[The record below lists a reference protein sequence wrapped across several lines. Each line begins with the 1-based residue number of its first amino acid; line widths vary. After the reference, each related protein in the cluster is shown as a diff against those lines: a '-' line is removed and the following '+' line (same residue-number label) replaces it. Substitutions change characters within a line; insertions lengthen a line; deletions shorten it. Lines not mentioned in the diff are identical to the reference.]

1 MAVLAV
7 SAKALLVLV
16 GLVELLAG
24 STLTV
29 EALAVAE
36 LAVAALPVAV
46 LAMVHLYSS
55 AIFQP
60 W

>member
-1 MAVLAV
+1 M
-7 SAKALLVLV
+7 LV
-16 GLVELLAG
+16 GLVALLAG

-46 LAMVHLYSS
+46 LPMVHLYSS

>member
-1 MAVLAV
+1 M
-7 SAKALLVLV
+7 LV
-16 GLVELLAG
+16 GLIALLAG
-24 STLTV
+24 SILRV

>member
-1 MAVLAV
+1 M
-7 SAKALLVLV
+7 LV
-16 GLVELLAG
+16 GLVALLAG
-24 STLTV
+24 SILTV

-46 LAMVHLYSS
+46 LAMVHLHSS